1 MSMECDEGQS
11 RMGEE
16 TAERQTAACEERGA
30 SSPSSSWTLA
40 CLVFLL
46 GHLGGL
52 LLLAPHLW
60 VPSPLLSA
68 VTLRLHLWGAVLL
81 LFCVGARLVPS
92 CAELSGQYRLVSL
105 LSFGLYPFLEWG
117 LETTHWYVGLNVLVC
132 LYVSVESVRLSFRML
147 SQWFRLCGRLWEALV
162 CRVAYGVML
171 LTVSGLFLA
180 HLLGVMTLEGLS
192 RLPRVLDVLSLMQP
206 EAKALLRWSVAGCL
220 AVGAVMSALGLR
232 VCPSASCSASRS
244 DG

>member
-16 TAERQTAACEERGA
+16 TAERQMTVAREGEAC
-30 SSPSSSWTLA
+30 SPSSSSWQLA

-52 LLLAPHLW
+52 LLVAPHLW

-92 CAELSGQYRLVSL
+92 SASLSGQYRLVSL

-117 LETTHWYVGLNVLVC
+117 LESTHWYVGLNVLVC

-147 SQWFRLCGRLWEALV
+147 SQWFRLCGRRWQEAV

-171 LTVSGLFLA
+171 LSVSGLFLA
-180 HLLGVMTLEGLS
+180 HFLGVMALEGMS

-206 EAKALLRWSVAGCL
+206 EAKALLRWGVAGCL

-232 VCPSASCSASRS
+232 VRPPSA
-244 DG
+244 DQVHD

>member
-11 RMGEE
+11 RLGEE
-16 TAERQTAACEERGA
+16 TAAHEAAA
-30 SSPSSSWTLA
+30 ALSAVPSSSSSSWPLA

-92 CAELSGQYRLVSL
+92 VAALSGQYRLVSL

-117 LETTHWYVGLNVLVC
+117 LESTHWYVGLNVLLC

-147 SQWFRLCGRLWEALV
+147 SQWALQCGHGGQALV

-171 LTVSGLFLA
+171 LSVSGLFLA

-206 EAKALLRWSVAGCL
+206 EAKALLRWSLAGCL

-232 VCPSASCSASRS
+232 GCPSASRSASRS
-244 DG
+244 D